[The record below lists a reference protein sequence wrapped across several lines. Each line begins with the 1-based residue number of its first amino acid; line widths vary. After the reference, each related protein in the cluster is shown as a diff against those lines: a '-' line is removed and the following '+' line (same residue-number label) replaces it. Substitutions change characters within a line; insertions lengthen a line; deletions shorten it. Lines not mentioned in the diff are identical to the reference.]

1 MWKYKEIRNFGFYQ
15 YYLIFIKAEIVSDGT
30 GQTDSFGS
38 KSDNS
43 GKTTVTN
50 AYTKPRLEIV
60 VVIDLHQPQVSF

>member
-1 MWKYKEIRNFGFYQ
+1 M
-15 YYLIFIKAEIVSDGT
+15 SDGT

-50 AYTKPRLEIV
+50 ADIRPRLEIV
-60 VVIDLHQPQVSF
+60 VVIDLHKKEVSPLCHETLSSVIDIM

>member
-1 MWKYKEIRNFGFYQ
+1 MWKYKEIRNFGFYP

>member
-1 MWKYKEIRNFGFYQ
+1 MFVQ
-15 YYLIFIKAEIVSDGT
+15 AEIVSDGT

-60 VVIDLHQPQVSF
+60 VVIDLHQPQVSSELASSADTL